1 MQIYEKEISKMSVSH
16 WLITGI
22 GIRANDIISRI
33 DETKAI
39 QFLYEQFPDAMDL
52 EIKTADNN

>member
-1 MQIYEKEISKMSVSH
+1 MSVSH